1 MNASSTFVPKPVIA
15 TLRDVLPE
23 VATAC
28 AKAVIAEVPEYSA
41 LRGPEGDTLDHQVE
55 LALRGFLAIAA
66 ESESA
71 DAVVPF
77 QPALDASFALG
88 RGEFRSG
95 RTTDVLLS
103 AYRIGARAAWR
114 EWGQVVIESGIS
126 IELFSQF
133 AEMIFAYI
141 DQLSASSVA
150 GYSHELE
157 ASQRSRSRRFEELA
171 RRILAGGP
179 TETLQAEAEKANWD
193 PPEAVS
199 AVIVAAGKAQG
210 IRNLVDTR
218 SLIVPGNLPGLEDED
233 YMLILVP
240 TSRASER
247 SRLKEALGG
256 RAAVL
261 GPARPWQHA
270 GQSYSRAL
278 KVFALTGTETGTD
291 TIDTGDF
298 LIELVV
304 GADPE
309 ALEDLRS
316 DVLSPLSSL
325 RPSTAEKLR
334 TTLKAWLVHQ
344 GRRDEIATAL
354 HVHPQ
359 TVRYRM
365 GQLREIYG
373 ERLDDPE
380 LVEAATIALS
390 VDWSKRQIAPRV
402 SDVLS

>member
-1 MNASSTFVPKPVIA
+1 MSPRSSFAPESVIA
-15 TLRDVLPE
+15 TLRDVLPD
-23 VATAC
+23 VAA
-28 AKAVIAEVPEYSA
+28 ASAGAVIAEVPEYSD

-55 LALRGFLAIAA
+55 LALRGFLVIAS

-71 DAVVPF
+71 DSVVPF
-77 QPALDASFALG
+77 QPALDAAFALG

-114 EWGQVVIESGIS
+114 EWSKVAIGAEIPIE
-126 IELFSQF
+126 FFARF

-179 TETLQAEAEKANWD
+179 AETLQAEAERVGWD
-193 PPEAVS
+193 APEAVS
-199 AVIVAAGKAQG
+199 AVILANARAQG
-210 IRNLVDTR
+210 IRNLVDSR

-233 YMLILVP
+233 LMLLIVP
-240 TSRASER
+240 TVRTGERERIKDQLAGRGAVIGPSREWR
-247 SRLKEALGG
+247 R
-256 RAAVL
+256 
-261 GPARPWQHA
+261 A
-270 GQSYSRAL
+270 GQSYARAV
-278 KVFALTGTETGTD
+278 KVLNLNRGGHRDDPADTD
-291 TIDTGDF
+291 DF
-298 LIELVV
+298 LVELVV

-309 ALEDLRS
+309 ALEDLRRE
-316 DVLSPLSSL
+316 VLSPLEEL

-334 TTLKAWLVHQ
+334 PTLEAWLLHQ
-344 GRRDEIATAL
+344 GRRDGIAAAL

-373 ERLDDPE
+373 DRLDDPAMV
-380 LVEAATIALS
+380 LAATVALAA
-390 VDWSKRQIAPRV
+390 KN
-402 SDVLS
+402 

>member
-1 MNASSTFVPKPVIA
+1 MSPETSFAPESVIA
-15 TLRDVLPE
+15 TLRDVLPD
-23 VATAC
+23 VAA
-28 AKAVIAEVPEYSA
+28 ASAGAVIAEVPEYSA

-55 LALRGFLAIAA
+55 LALRGFLVIAS

-71 DAVVPF
+71 DSVVPF

-88 RGEFRSG
+88 RGEFRAG

-114 EWGQVVIESGIS
+114 EWSKVAIAADIP
-126 IELFSQF
+126 IELFSRF

-179 TETLQAEAEKANWD
+179 AETLQAEAERVGW
-193 PPEAVS
+193 EAPATIS
-199 AVIVAAGKAQG
+199 AVIIPTARAQG
-210 IRNLVDTR
+210 IRNLVDAR
-218 SLIVPGNLPGLEDED
+218 SLIIPGNLPGLEDQD
-233 YMLILVP
+233 LMLLLVP
-240 TSRASER
+240 TARKDER
-247 SRLKEALGG
+247 TRIKDQLEG

-261 GPARPWQHA
+261 GPARDWQQA
-270 GQSYSRAL
+270 GQSYSRAV
-278 KVFALTGTETGTD
+278 KVLGLVHSVDEAGLVD
-291 TIDTGDF
+291 ADDF
-298 LIELVV
+298 LVELVT

-309 ALEDLRS
+309 ALEDLRGE
-316 DVLSPLSSL
+316 VLSPLSGL
-325 RPSTAEKLR
+325 RPSAAEKLQ
-334 TTLKAWLVHQ
+334 TTLGAWLLHQ
-344 GRRDEIATAL
+344 GRRDGIAAAL

-365 GQLREIYG
+365 GQLRELYG
-373 ERLDDPE
+373 DRLDDPE
-380 LVEAATIALS
+380 MVRAATVALAG
-390 VDWSKRQIAPRV
+390 RP
-402 SDVLS
+402 